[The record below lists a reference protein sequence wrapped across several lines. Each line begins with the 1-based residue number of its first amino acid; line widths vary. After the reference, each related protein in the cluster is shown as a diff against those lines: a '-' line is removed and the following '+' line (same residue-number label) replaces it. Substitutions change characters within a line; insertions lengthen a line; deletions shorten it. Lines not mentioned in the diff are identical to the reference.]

1 MKIIYCETRKFI
13 SETFSKEHELI
24 NNYNSLDLKV
34 PGRERPDNTTGW
46 IRFVVNLQKRH
57 KISNSESSI
66 SSSWSANAD
75 VNPKRSQSW
84 AILGILEGPPPYVKV
99 PEFGKRI
106 DRQPSQEVKT
116 TITMNDT
123 VEWKV
128 VDRFSQVHQI
138 RSSQWSSWPVGHPLA
153 TWKEKIQSLSSMA
166 QEMIDQGRITAEDHP
181 MMTAAIKL
189 ALKQPRYHHLMISL

>member
-1 MKIIYCETRKFI
+1 MKRIYCETRKFI

-24 NNYNSLDLKV
+24 NKYNSLDLKV

-106 DRQPSQEVKT
+106 GRQPSQEVKT

-128 VDRFSQVHQI
+128 VDRFSQVNQI
-138 RSSQWSSWPVGHPLA
+138 KSSQWMPVGQWA
-153 TWKEKIQSLSSMA
+153 THWPPI
-166 QEMIDQGRITAEDHP
+166 GRRRFRAWAPWHKKWSTR
-181 MMTAAIKL
+181 AASQRRTMPWWL
-189 ALKQPRYHHLMISL
+189 RP